1 MKIYPYSRIKTVN
14 LGPLLIAAR
23 LIGFISFILFAI
35 AITLMIVAP
44 FLESGVIT
52 QDLGSG
58 TTLTFT
64 KPNHTGLAIV
74 ASLWSVVSA
83 LATLAFSGLCA
94 AVVSLEYTY
103 TQSKQAATE

>member
-1 MKIYPYSRIKTVN
+1 MKIYPYSGIKTVN

-58 TTLTFT
+58 TTCMDSSSF
-64 KPNHTGLAIV
+64 
-74 ASLWSVVSA
+74 ASIL
-83 LATLAFSGLCA
+83 FNR
-94 AVVSLEYTY
+94 E
-103 TQSKQAATE
+103 